1 MEGDERDRQREM
13 EEIEEIRKRIV
24 DNQPEDM
31 EQDQVSHD
39 QNSQIS
45 LKGTSAPKWTVN
57 CWKRC
62 LNSKF

>member
-1 MEGDERDRQREM
+1 M

-31 EQDQVSHD
+31 EQEQVSLD

-45 LKGTSAPKWTVN
+45 LKGTSALKTTG
-57 CWKRC
+57 R
-62 LNSKF
+62 

>member
-31 EQDQVSHD
+31 EQEQVSLD
-39 QNSQIS
+39 
-45 LKGTSAPKWTVN
+45 
-57 CWKRC
+57 
-62 LNSKF
+62 

>member
-31 EQDQVSHD
+31 EQDQVSLD
-39 QNSQIS
+39 QNSQIF
-45 LKGTSAPKWTVN
+45 LKRNFNLCSENNG
-57 CWKRC
+57 R
-62 LNSKF
+62 